1 MKCFF
6 MGLMAVAM
14 IAAPAVANARTP
26 IEGRWKNGH
35 MEIVIAPC
43 GPVLCGTVVKA
54 SSQQQA
60 KAERGSGTQLIG
72 ARLITNI
79 RATGDRSYSANVY
92 LPSRDMNTS
101 GTLRQTAPNRLYV
114 RGCVMG
120 FICKSA
126 TWDRISR

>member
-1 MKCFF
+1 MIRFF
-6 MGLMAVAM
+6 IGLAAAATL
-14 IAAPAVANARTP
+14 AAPALANARAP

-35 MEIVIAPC
+35 MEIVISPC
-43 GPVLCGTVVKA
+43 GSALCGTVVKA

-60 KAERGSGTQLIG
+60 KAERGSGTKLIG

-79 RATGDRSYSANVY
+79 RPTGDRSYSANVF
-92 LPSRDMNTS
+92 LAGRDMNTS
-101 GTLRQTAPNRLYV
+101 GTLRQTSQNRLNV

-126 TWDRISR
+126 NWDRVSQ